1 MTALR
6 ANSRRLAAAVVS
18 IALIAVLFL
27 RVDPAEVLAA
37 MLRGQWLR
45 YTIVAAAFT
54 LVWLAVDSVVLARLV
69 TRFHRPISAREIL
82 PLRGASYLLMAIS
95 YDAAQ
100 AGLGLALHRRY
111 GIPALAMGGT
121 YLFYYLIDLSAIAT
135 LGTVGSQFIPGPLG
149 ATLRPAL
156 ALLLA
161 VVIAA
166 FALLELFARAP
177 EEHVPRRLR
186 GARLLATLRRARPR
200 DVLEFVAW
208 RSAFYGSFIAFA
220 ALSLPAFGVHVP
232 LRALIALVPVAMS
245 FSAIPITIAGL
256 GSTQVAMW
264 ALYGPFGDRASVL
277 AYSLVYGATLVLFRL
292 PIALVCLPAASDVLT
307 RRELHGRTET

>member
-1 MTALR
+1 MSAIR
-6 ANSRRLAAAVVS
+6 AKARRLAAVLVS
-18 IALIAVLFL
+18 IALIALLLV
-27 RVDPAEVLAA
+27 RVDPTEVLAA
-37 MLRGQWLR
+37 LLRGRWLQ
-45 YTIVAAAFT
+45 YTVVAAAFT
-54 LVWLAVDSVVLARLV
+54 LIWLAIDSVVLARLV
-69 TRFHRPISAREIL
+69 TRFHRPISPREML

-121 YLFYYLIDLSAIAT
+121 YLFYYLVDVATIAT
-135 LGTVGSQFIPGPLG
+135 LGVVGSGSVPGPLG

-156 ALLLA
+156 AAVLAAVLA
-161 VVIAA
+161 V
-166 FALLELFARAP
+166 FALLELFARTP
-177 EEHVPRRLR
+177 EERVPRWLL
-186 GARLLATLRRARPR
+186 GTRLLATLRRATPR
-200 DVLEFVAW
+200 DVLEFVGW
-208 RSAFYGSFIAFA
+208 RALFYASFIAFA

-245 FSAIPITIAGL
+245 LSALPVTVAGI

-264 ALYGPFGDRASVL
+264 ALYGPFGERASVL

-292 PIALVCLPAASDVLT
+292 PIALACLPAASDVLA
-307 RRELHGRTET
+307 RRELHWRTET